1 MYSFPGRF
9 AFNPDRL
16 LRTALAVVVLLLPS
30 HLPGQQFKAVD
41 AAIRNGILAGIYPGA
56 VVVAGHADTI
66 LLARGYGHF
75 TWSPSSPEPDPRT
88 TRWDLASLTKV
99 VATTS
104 AAAALVQR
112 GKLDL
117 DAPVSRY
124 LPAFSGGRK
133 GEVTVRMLLTHTS
146 GMPAYAP
153 LFKTAHTPAEAR
165 DQLFAIPL
173 ARAPGTVA
181 TYSDLNGMLAGL
193 VVARVGDAPLE
204 DVARAMVFA
213 PLGMTSTGYR
223 PAPAE
228 QAHAAPTGRYHGHPV
243 GGVVNDQNAVVLG
256 GVSGHAGL
264 FSTGLD
270 LARFAQG
277 WLNASRGRGDW
288 LMRRTADDF
297 LSHTTASGTRVV
309 GWDTPIPAGGKKESL
324 YGRCATVATYGHTGW
339 TGTEIWIDTREDLFV
354 VLLTNRSFAPRA
366 PAESFRQLK
375 DVRSRVADA
384 FRAAVSE
391 CR

>member
-1 MYSFPGRF
+1 MCSFPDRF
-9 AFNPDRL
+9 AFSPDRL
-16 LRTALAVVVLLLPS
+16 LRTPLAAIALLFPF
-30 HLPGQQFKAVD
+30 HLAAQQFKAVD
-41 AAIRNGILAGIYPGA
+41 AAIRDGILAGVYPGA
-56 VVVAGHADTI
+56 VVVVGSADSI
-66 LLARGYGHF
+66 LMARGYGHF
-75 TWSPSSPEPDPRT
+75 TWSPSSAEPDPRT

-117 DAPVSRY
+117 DVPVSRY

-153 LFKTAHTPAEAR
+153 LWKTAHSPAEAR
-165 DQLFAIPL
+165 NQLFAIPL
-173 ARAPGTVA
+173 ARAPGSSAV
-181 TYSDLNGMLAGL
+181 YSDLNGMLAGL

-204 DVARAMVFA
+204 EVARSTVFA
-213 PLGMTSTGYR
+213 PLGMAATGYR
-223 PAPAE
+223 PDPA
-228 QAHAAPTGRYHGHPV
+228 QQVHAAPTGRYHGHPV

-277 WLNASRGRGDW
+277 WLNASRGRGAW
-288 LMRRTADDF
+288 LTRQTVADF
-297 LSHTTASGTRVV
+297 LAHAPASGTRVV
-309 GWDTPIPAGGKKESL
+309 GWDTPIPSGGKKESL
-324 YGRCATVATYGHTGW
+324 YGRCTTVATFGHTGW

-375 DVRSRVADA
+375 EVRSRVADA
-384 FRAAVSE
+384 VRSAVGE